1 MNVIRIMKQIVLA
14 VILSAAVLC
23 ISPKIASA
31 AWFEPLKV
39 HFLDVGQ
46 ADCILIQMP
55 NGRNMLVDAGDENDG
70 PEIIRYLQ
78 SQGVVDIDVL
88 VATHPHHDHIG
99 SMDDV
104 IRNFNVKKIYM
115 PNLPYDTAYYH
126 DLFKIIN
133 EKNIPVERAKAGTKF
148 RFGFSVKVDMLAPG
162 SAYYKYINDY
172 SAVLRITHGKN
183 RFLLMADAGMES
195 EKELLSSKKDLK
207 ANVIKIG
214 HHGANTGT
222 TMAFLKAVHAK
233 TAMISVG
240 NNNPYHYPSKE
251 VLFRLERLNMTIYR
265 TDQLGVITAISNG
278 NKITFRTNGF
288 K

>member
-1 MNVIRIMKQIVLA
+1 MNRIKKQLIIAAAILA
-14 VILSAAVLC
+14 AAVLC
-23 ISPKIASA
+23 FSPKNAGA

-55 NGRNMLVDAGDENDG
+55 NGKNMLVDAGDENDG

-104 IRNFNVKKIYM
+104 IQNFNVKKIYM

-148 RFGFSVKVDMLAPG
+148 RFGFSVKVDMLGPG
-162 SAYYKYINDY
+162 SSYYKYINDY

-207 ANVIKIG
+207 ANVLKVG

-222 TMAFLKAVHAK
+222 AMPFLKAVRAK
-233 TAMISVG
+233 TAIISVG

-251 VLFRLERLNMTIYR
+251 VLYRLERLDMTIYR

>member
-1 MNVIRIMKQIVLA
+1 MNIRIIKLMVT
-14 VILSAAVLC
+14 VFFLSALVLWF
-23 ISPKIASA
+23 SPQNASG

-46 ADCILIQMP
+46 ADSILIQTP
-55 NGRNMLVDAGDENDG
+55 NGKNVLVDAGDENDG
-70 PEIIRYLQ
+70 PEITRYLQ
-78 SQGVVDIDVL
+78 SQGVADIDVL

-133 EKNIPVERAKAGTKF
+133 EKKIPVERAKAGVSF
-148 RFGFSVKVDMLAPG
+148 RFGFSVKMEMLAPR
-162 SAYYKYINDY
+162 SSYYKYINDY
-172 SAVLRITHGKN
+172 SAVMKVTHGKN
-183 RFLLMADAGMES
+183 SFLLMADAGMES
-195 EKELLSSKKDLK
+195 EKEMLSSKKDVRADVL
-207 ANVIKIG
+207 KIG

-233 TAMISVG
+233 TAIISVG
-240 NNNPYHYPSKE
+240 KNNPYHYPSKE
-251 VLFRLERLNMTIYR
+251 VLYRLARRNMTTYR

-278 NKITFRTNGF
+278 KKITYRTNGF

>member
-1 MNVIRIMKQIVLA
+1 MA
-14 VILSAAVLC
+14 ILFAAVLC
-23 ISPKIASA
+23 ISPRKTEA
-31 AWFEPLKV
+31 AWFEPMKV

-46 ADCILIQMP
+46 ADCILVQMP
-55 NGRNMLVDAGDENDG
+55 NGKNMLVDAGDENDG
-70 PEIIRYLQ
+70 PEIIRFLQ

-133 EKNIPVERAKAGTKF
+133 EKHIPVDRAKAGVKF
-148 RFGFSVKVDMLAPG
+148 RFGFSVKVDMLAP
-162 SAYYKYINDY
+162 SSSYYKYINDY
-172 SAVLRITHGKN
+172 SAVLKVTHGNNK
-183 RFLLMADAGMES
+183 FLLMADAGVQS
-195 EKELLSSKKDLK
+195 EEELLASKTDVRADVLK
-207 ANVIKIG
+207 VG

-222 TMAFLKAVHAK
+222 KMPFLKAVKAK
-233 TAMISVG
+233 TAIISVG
-240 NNNPYHYPSKE
+240 HNNPYNYPSKE
-251 VLFRLERLNMTIYR
+251 VLYRLNRLGMVIYR

-278 NKITFRTNGF
+278 KKVTFRTNGF